1 MDSNEH
7 NNTTADVA
15 DVADVAG
22 VEVAERPPFAVSVD
36 PHAFAAAY
44 SAVSLAAST
53 DDSRPQ
59 LCNVAVEVA
68 AGRGLRLIATDS
80 YRLHV
85 ATIDAD
91 SVDVL
96 DSVPTGAAVRFPA
109 AMLKATEVR
118 RLAKAAAKAP
128 AGRIYLG
135 SDVAAERLTDY
146 VGTAGTVTVRAGA
159 LGAAVAVPA
168 EMFSDYPSL
177 DGILH
182 GITGTVEDP
191 TFDGLPTLNPRYLA
205 DVAKA
210 GSFVADT
217 ISAVQSSTLKP
228 NAWRA
233 SAAGVDLLAVLMP
246 VRRG

>member
-7 NNTTADVA
+7 NSTAA

-53 DDSRPQ
+53 DATRPQ
-59 LCNVAVEVA
+59 LCTVAVEVA
-68 AGRGLRLIATDS
+68 AGRGLRLVATDS

-85 ATIDAD
+85 AAIDAD

-109 AMLKATEVR
+109 AMLKATEAR
-118 RLAKAAAKAP
+118 RLAKAASKAP
-128 AGRIYLG
+128 AGRIQL
-135 SDVAAERLTDY
+135 SADVAADRLTDY
-146 VGTAGTVTVRAGA
+146 VGTAGTVTVRAGT
-159 LGAAVAVPA
+159 LGAAVTVPTDMVA
-168 EMFSDYPSL
+168 DYPSL

-191 TFDGLPTLNPRYLA
+191 TFDGLPTLNGRYLA

-210 GSFVADT
+210 GAFVADT

>member
-7 NNTTADVA
+7 NDTAA
-15 DVADVAG
+15 EVADVAG
-22 VEVAERPPFAVSVD
+22 VEVAERPPFAVSVEWR
-36 PHAFAAAY
+36 AFAAAY

-59 LCNVAVEVA
+59 LCNMAVEVA
-68 AGRGLRLIATDS
+68 AGRGLRMVATDS

-91 SVDVL
+91 GVDVL

-118 RLAKAAAKAP
+118 RLAKAAAKDH
-128 AGRIYLG
+128 AGRIHLEA
-135 SDVAAERLTDY
+135 DVAADRLTDY
-146 VGTAGTVTVRAGA
+146 VGTAGTVTVRAGT
-159 LGAAVAVPA
+159 LGAAVTVPTDMVA
-168 EMFSDYPSL
+168 DYPSL
-177 DGILH
+177 DGILQ

-191 TFDGLPTLNPRYLA
+191 TFDGLPTLNGRYLA

-210 GSFVADT
+210 GAFVADT